1 MAYLKAKNAP
11 ITKPGIATI
20 SDIPIKNDKKIAKIP
35 QLSEPIITII
45 IAGFVAAKSNLLLV
59 CPCNYKSHFL
69 SACSKGIKRDWHQ
82 IQIKEIIVQIVAV
95 GSRVFVTSFQLA
107 GVKGVKVESPAE
119 ALTEIN
125 KMDENSGIGLVLLS
139 DDIGKDIRY
148 QLTSLRAKRPIPLIF
163 ELPSP
168 GSKKE
173 KVDYRALLKQI
184 LGV

>member
-1 MAYLKAKNAP
+1 M
-11 ITKPGIATI
+11 
-20 SDIPIKNDKKIAKIP
+20 
-35 QLSEPIITII
+35 
-45 IAGFVAAKSNLLLV
+45 
-59 CPCNYKSHFL
+59 
-69 SACSKGIKRDWHQ
+69 R
-82 IQIKEIIVQIVAV
+82 IVAI

-125 KMDENSGIGLVLLS
+125 KMGEGTDVGLVLLS
-139 DDIGKDIRY
+139 DDIGKEIRY
-148 QLTSLRAKRPIPLIF
+148 QLTSIRAKRPIPLIY

-168 GSKKE
+168 GSRKE

>member
-1 MAYLKAKNAP
+1 M
-11 ITKPGIATI
+11 
-20 SDIPIKNDKKIAKIP
+20 
-35 QLSEPIITII
+35 
-45 IAGFVAAKSNLLLV
+45 
-59 CPCNYKSHFL
+59 
-69 SACSKGIKRDWHQ
+69 R
-82 IQIKEIIVQIVAV
+82 IVAI

-107 GVKGVKVESPAE
+107 GVDGVKVDTSSQ

-125 KMDENSGIGLVLLS
+125 TMDENSGIGLVLLS
-139 DDIGKDIRY
+139 DDLGKEIRY

>member
-1 MAYLKAKNAP
+1 M
-11 ITKPGIATI
+11 
-20 SDIPIKNDKKIAKIP
+20 
-35 QLSEPIITII
+35 
-45 IAGFVAAKSNLLLV
+45 
-59 CPCNYKSHFL
+59 
-69 SACSKGIKRDWHQ
+69 R
-82 IQIKEIIVQIVAV
+82 IVAI

-107 GVKGVKVESPAE
+107 GVDGVKVDTSSQ

-125 KMDENSGIGLVLLS
+125 TMDENSGVGLVLLS
-139 DDIGKDIRY
+139 DDLGKEIRY

>member
-1 MAYLKAKNAP
+1 MF
-11 ITKPGIATI
+11 
-20 SDIPIKNDKKIAKIP
+20 
-35 QLSEPIITII
+35 Q
-45 IAGFVAAKSNLLLV
+45 
-59 CPCNYKSHFL
+59 YKSHFL
-69 SACSKGIKRDWHQ
+69 SRSAKGIKRDQNQWQ
-82 IQIKEIIVQIVAV
+82 SKKGTLMQIVAI

-107 GVKGVKVESPAE
+107 GVKGVKVETSAQ

-139 DDIGKDIRY
+139 GDIGKDIRY

>member
-1 MAYLKAKNAP
+1 MN
-11 ITKPGIATI
+11 
-20 SDIPIKNDKKIAKIP
+20 
-35 QLSEPIITII
+35 
-45 IAGFVAAKSNLLLV
+45 
-59 CPCNYKSHFL
+59 
-69 SACSKGIKRDWHQ
+69 
-82 IQIKEIIVQIVAV
+82 IVAI

-107 GVKGVKVESPAE
+107 GVKGIKVDGSSE

-125 KMDENSGIGLVLLS
+125 KMDENSGVGLVLLS
-139 DDIGKDIRY
+139 DDIGKEIRY
-148 QLTSLRAKRPIPLIF
+148 QLTNLRAKRPIPLIF